1 LTVDRST
8 LKVLYH
14 KDLWRHKAE
23 MWEPLRKVW
32 GALDTG
38 AAAVTGATG
47 GGAGTAGPKEPGP
60 GSNTPMG
67 LA

>member
-1 LTVDRST
+1 VLTRLTVDRST

-47 GGAGTAGPKEPGP
+47 GGKKEPAAGN
-60 GSNTPMG
+60 NTPMG